1 MKTNIILVGMPA
13 SGKTTIGILLAEK
26 LHDYTLIDTDS
37 VIEKVQGMKIYE
49 IFDKFSEDYF
59 RKLEHD
65 LIKQIC
71 SGNKKI
77 ISIGGGAFENPD
89 NRSAL
94 LNFGKVFYLKS
105 DLDVLYY
112 RISEDSTRPL
122 LRTKNP
128 KEVLE
133 RLLQKREENYQKA
146 HYVINVSSSDKNEIA
161 EYILGKINETDSDG
175 RN

>member
-1 MKTNIILVGMPA
+1 M
-13 SGKTTIGILLAEK
+13 
-26 LHDYTLIDTDS
+26 
-37 VIEKVQGMKIYE
+37 
-49 IFDKFSEDYF
+49 
-59 RKLEHD
+59 
-65 LIKQIC
+65 
-71 SGNKKI
+71 
-77 ISIGGGAFENPD
+77 
-89 NRSAL
+89 
-94 LNFGKVFYLKS
+94 FYLKS